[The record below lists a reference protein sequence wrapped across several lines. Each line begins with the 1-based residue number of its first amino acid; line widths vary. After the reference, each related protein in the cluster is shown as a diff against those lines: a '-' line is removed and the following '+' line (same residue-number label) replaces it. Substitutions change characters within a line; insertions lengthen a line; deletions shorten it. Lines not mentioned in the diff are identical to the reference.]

1 MPAIYLNMDNQQIAN
16 LLKVEV
22 KTLRMTNYRL
32 KIKLGLDNQMD
43 LQSFM
48 QNLVL

>member
-1 MPAIYLNMDNQQIAN
+1 MDNQQIAN